1 MLMESEHSSQYSDSG
16 LAGLDLSQVSRQAKR
31 RNNQYKAL
39 SLSFRHGC
47 QCVHKIFTV
56 LVVRVW
62 HSALGQSGT
71 EFESPLA
78 GILDRVLNLT
88 GNRLGVQACWPCA
101 VSTAAAGPGSAL
113 APRHALVIQM
123 IRFDAGAI
131 RIARSCVSR
140 GCYSSDS
147 DRLCFRAAAA

>member
-1 MLMESEHSSQYSDSG
+1 MVEMLMDSEHSSQYSDSG

-88 GNRLGVQACWPCA
+88 GNRLGVPACWQCA
-101 VSTAAAGPGSAL
+101 VRNTRHLPVTCAKLERAGWTKVNLSESL
-113 APRHALVIQM
+113 QYVI
-123 IRFDAGAI
+123 IIF
-131 RIARSCVSR
+131 
-140 GCYSSDS
+140 
-147 DRLCFRAAAA
+147 